1 MLQKIQRP
9 PSRTVDK
16 AKISRPPSLSG
27 TIKDVKSKDKPEAP
41 PRISV
46 MRTGALVVDIGS
58 GSCKVGYAGD
68 PMPQSLVGSVVGYPR
83 GRSKRNNITVGKMVS
98 TEPDLKLIR
107 PTRQGIIVDWVAAE
121 DLLRHVFYE
130 DLKVSPEEHA
140 ILISDPPL
148 SPTTN
153 REKIAEL
160 LFERFNVPAMHVSYQ
175 SVLAVYSYGKTTGL
189 VVDSGDGVTHSVPVH
204 DGYNM
209 PDGIS
214 RIDLGGHDLTTY
226 LIKLLSEAGNAF
238 HEKGRY
244 IVEDIKQKCCYVAV
258 DQDKQPNLSDQEY
271 LVDYEL
277 PDGHVITIGKER
289 MKCPEALFKPSVM
302 GSNQEGIHVM
312 TINSLKKTQP
322 QVQQLMYDNVLLSGG
337 STMFE
342 GFYSRFCREI
352 FALVSKD
359 TKTNVHAVPERK
371 YGVWIGGSILASL
384 HAFQS
389 LWVRQEDYKER
400 GPFIVHRRCY

>member
-1 MLQKIQRP
+1 MGQERRTH
-9 PSRTVDK
+9 SRMKDE
-16 AKISRPPSLSG
+16 SRVNANCC
-27 TIKDVKSKDKPEAP
+27 T
-41 PRISV
+41 R
-46 MRTGALVVDIGS
+46 RTGALVIDMGS
-58 GSCKVGYAGD
+58 GVCKVGYAGQPRPD
-68 PMPQSLVGSVVGYPR
+68 SVLGSIVGYPR
-83 GRSKRNNITVGKMVS
+83 GRSKRNSITVGRTVS

-107 PTRQGIIVDWVAAE
+107 PTRQGIIVDWTAAE

-175 SVLAVYSYGKTTGL
+175 SVLAVYSYGKTSGL

-204 DGYNM
+204 EGYNM
-209 PDGIS
+209 PDAIS

-258 DQDKQPNLSDQEY
+258 DYRNEGTHP
-271 LVDYEL
+271 VDYEL
-277 PDGHVITIGKER
+277 PDGHLITIGKER
-289 MKCPEALFKPSVM
+289 CKCPEALFKPSVM
-302 GSNQEGIHVM
+302 GSNQEGIHIM
-312 TINSLKKTQP
+312 TSNSLKRVEP
-322 QVQQLMYDNVLLSGG
+322 QIRKVMYDNVLLSGG
-337 STMFE
+337 TTLFD
-342 GFYSRFCREI
+342 GFNVRFCKEI
-352 FALVSKD
+352 FPLAFHDIKP
-359 TKTNVHAVPERK
+359 KIHAVPERK
-371 YGVWIGGSILASL
+371 YAVWIGGSILASL
-384 HAFQS
+384 HSFQS
-389 LWVRQEDYKER
+389 LWIRQKDYEVD
-400 GPFIVHRRCY
+400 GPLIVHRRCY

>member
-1 MLQKIQRP
+1 MSKSFPKCPGSPAEQGNGTKSPSPRMGQKEPHSAMRP
-9 PSRTVDK
+9 QARLNSNGFTQ
-16 AKISRPPSLSG
+16 
-27 TIKDVKSKDKPEAP
+27 
-41 PRISV
+41 
-46 MRTGALVVDIGS
+46 RTGALVIDMGS
-58 GSCKVGYAGD
+58 SICKVGYAGQPRPD
-68 PMPQSLVGSVVGYPR
+68 SVLASILGYPR

-107 PTRQGIIVDWVAAE
+107 PTRQGIIVDWIAAE

-258 DQDKQPNLSDQEY
+258 
-271 LVDYEL
+271 
-277 PDGHVITIGKER
+277 
-289 MKCPEALFKPSVM
+289 
-302 GSNQEGIHVM
+302 
-312 TINSLKKTQP
+312 
-322 QVQQLMYDNVLLSGG
+322 
-337 STMFE
+337 
-342 GFYSRFCREI
+342 
-352 FALVSKD
+352 
-359 TKTNVHAVPERK
+359 
-371 YGVWIGGSILASL
+371 
-384 HAFQS
+384 
-389 LWVRQEDYKER
+389 
-400 GPFIVHRRCY
+400 